1 MNTIKKQATVNK
13 LPAAPASF
21 SVSAVTSGVVGEP
34 DDAGFGRLTVGL
46 CFCFMQISL
55 ELSIAVRNEAIS
67 LLYRAGIWMQ
77 GPVRETLRELK
88 IK

>member
-46 CFCFMQISL
+46 CYFPFMFFFDYHCEERSNL
-55 ELSIAVRNEAIS
+55 FAIQS
-67 LLYRAGIWMQ
+67 RRIERRVLFERPCGN
-77 GPVRETLRELK
+77 
-88 IK
+88 